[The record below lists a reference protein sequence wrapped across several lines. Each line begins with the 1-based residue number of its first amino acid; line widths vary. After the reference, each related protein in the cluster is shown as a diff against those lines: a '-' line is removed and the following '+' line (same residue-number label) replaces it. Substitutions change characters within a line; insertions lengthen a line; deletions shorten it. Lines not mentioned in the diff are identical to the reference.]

1 MTLPHFLLVSLI
13 FMSVQMRL
21 FYVCPL
27 DKGLA
32 NCITDDIKTC
42 NKDGLGAELSLYML
56 FKIPPHFLKFSS
68 ILIDIQIR

>member
-1 MTLPHFLLVSLI
+1 
-13 FMSVQMRL
+13 MRL
-21 FYVCPL
+21 FYACPL
-27 DKGLA
+27 DKGPA

-42 NKDGLGAELSLYML
+42 NKDGLGQNSVCICS